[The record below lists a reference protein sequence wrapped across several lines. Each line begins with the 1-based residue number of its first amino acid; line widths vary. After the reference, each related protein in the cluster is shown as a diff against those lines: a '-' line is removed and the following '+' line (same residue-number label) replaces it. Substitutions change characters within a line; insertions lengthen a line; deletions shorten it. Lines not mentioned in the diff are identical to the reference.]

1 MLSSLDQSR
10 ARPIQPYFSLPI
22 LFRHVI
28 PKEKSVIPL
37 KAAFYTVASC
47 QKQRAGIL
55 STTHISFQKS
65 KDESHNFLIVS
76 KPIVMFMLTLEEGKL
91 AVRLARDA
99 LTNYIEQ
106 KKIIAPK
113 GLPTVFDELRGV
125 FVTLHLEG
133 ELRGCIGYPQPVM
146 PLGRAIV
153 DSAINACSRD
163 PRFPCVRASELK
175 RIELEV
181 TILTKPEVYKEP
193 KKKLPE
199 LVTIGRDG
207 LIVSKGPFSGLLLP
221 QVAPE
226 WGFDSL
232 EFLIQT
238 CIKAGLPPDAWMD
251 EETQVQHFEAQ
262 IYAEV
267 APEREIIEKSYTESS
282 CGT

>member
-1 MLSSLDQSR
+1 MGDSPPFSIFECFSWEKESINAQSR
-10 ARPIQPYFSLPI
+10 FLLPGLFLARNDQPSILAQPPSTYF
-22 LFRHVI
+22 
-28 PKEKSVIPL
+28 
-37 KAAFYTVASC
+37 KAF
-47 QKQRAGIL
+47 
-55 STTHISFQKS
+55 
-65 KDESHNFLIVS
+65 KDKSHNSLIVS
-76 KPIVMFMLTLEEGKL
+76 KTTMMLMLTLEEGKM

-106 KKIIAPK
+106 KKIIVPK
-113 GLPTVFDELRGV
+113 GLPSVFDELRGV

-133 ELRGCIGYPQPVM
+133 DLRGCIGYPQPVM

-181 TILTKPEVYKEP
+181 TILTKPEVYTEP

-207 LIVSKGPFSGLLLP
+207 LIVTKGPFSGLLLP

-232 EFLIQT
+232 EFLSQT
-238 CIKAGLPPDAWMD
+238 CVKAGLPPDAWMD
-251 EETQVQHFEAQ
+251 EDTQVQHFKAQ

-267 APEREIIEKSYTESS
+267 APEREVIEKSYTENS